1 MKPMRVLLD
10 TNILISYL
18 LTPHQS
24 SPISQIVRAGVLGE
38 FDLLFPEELLN
49 ELARKV
55 HEKKYL
61 SERITPTQFKEL
73 VDILSEVS
81 ETIPRITGQIPA
93 VTRDPKDDYL
103 LAYALVGQADYLVTG
118 DDDLLSLG
126 QVDDVRIVT
135 PRDFCEIRKKPSS
148 AESDQ

>member
-1 MKPMRVLLD
+1 MRVLLG

-18 LTPHQS
+18 LVPHPS

-55 HEKKYL
+55 REKRYL

-73 VDILSEVS
+73 VDILAEVS
-81 ETIPRITGQIPA
+81 ETIPRITTTIPA

-126 QVDDVRIVT
+126 QVDNVRIVT
-135 PRDFCEIRKKPSS
+135 PRRFSELLKH
-148 AESDQ
+148 

>member
-18 LTPHQS
+18 LTFSQS
-24 SPISQIVRAGVLGE
+24 SPIGQIVRAGVLGE
-38 FDLLFPEELLN
+38 FELLFPEELLN
-49 ELARKV
+49 ELARKIR
-55 HEKKYL
+55 EKRYL
-61 SERITPTQFKEL
+61 SERITPTQFKGL

-81 ETIPRITGQIPA
+81 ETIPRIAGQIPA

-126 QVDDVRIVT
+126 QVDDVHIVT
-135 PRDFCEIRKKPSS
+135 PRCFFELLKR
-148 AESDQ
+148 

>member
-1 MKPMRVLLD
+1 MRVLLD

-18 LTPHQS
+18 LTFSQG
-24 SPISQIVRAGVLGE
+24 SPISQVVRAGVLGE
-38 FDLLFPEELLN
+38 FELLFPEELLN

-55 HEKKYL
+55 REKTYL

-73 VDILSEVS
+73 ADILSEVS

-126 QVDDVRIVT
+126 QVDDVHIVT
-135 PRDFCEIRKKPSS
+135 PRCFFELLKH
-148 AESDQ
+148 